1 MNQLRTLLNSIKQTP
16 FLNLILWTGFSM
28 SLLTARV
35 FWTGEI
41 TFVFLAWNL
50 FLAWVPW
57 FFSKAISPVQRGWKQ
72 LALLVGW
79 ILFFP
84 NAPYI
89 LTDLFHLK
97 LRLVMP
103 LWFDLLL
110 ILSFAVSGLL
120 LAAQSLHIMR
130 KWLTHYIP
138 KAWTEIATV
147 GYLFLTA
154 FGIYLGRFYR
164 WNS

>member
-1 MNQLRTLLNSIKQTP
+1 M
-16 FLNLILWTGFSM
+16 
-28 SLLTARV
+28 
-35 FWTGEI
+35 
-41 TFVFLAWNL
+41 
-50 FLAWVPW
+50 
-57 FFSKAISPVQRGWKQ
+57 
-72 LALLVGW
+72 
-79 ILFFP
+79 FFP

-130 KWLTHYIP
+130 KWLRHYISV
-138 KAWTEIATV
+138 AWTELATV

-164 WNS
+164 WNSWDLTTRPGELIYDVLIAFRHPFQHYDLWTFTLGVGAFLYLLYRTTKVSKEEV